1 MRQLRPCRD
10 DGTVLLL
17 VLGFAIIAIL
27 LLVVVVDVSALYL
40 ARRSLASAAD
50 SAALAG
56 VQAVD
61 EAAAYS
67 GAAGDA
73 LPLSV
78 AASRAA
84 VEQQLEVMELDRRFN
99 GLAAAVDAQP
109 DRTRVTLSADIRL
122 PLAPPW
128 LPGGVVR
135 IDATAVATAPFVD

>member
-1 MRQLRPCRD
+1 MRRLRRD

-17 VLGFAIIAIL
+17 VLGFAIVAIL
-27 LLVVVVDVSALYL
+27 LVAVVVDVSALHL

-61 EAAAYS
+61 EGAVYS
-67 GAAGDA
+67 GLAPEQ
-73 LPLSV
+73 LPLSI
-78 AASRAA
+78 AGSRAA
-84 VEQQLEVMELDRRFN
+84 VEQQLEVMELDQRFD
-99 GLAAAVDAQP
+99 GFAAAVDAQP
-109 DRTRVTLSADIRL
+109 ERTQVTLFADIRL

-135 IDATAVATAPFVD
+135 IDATAVATSPFVD